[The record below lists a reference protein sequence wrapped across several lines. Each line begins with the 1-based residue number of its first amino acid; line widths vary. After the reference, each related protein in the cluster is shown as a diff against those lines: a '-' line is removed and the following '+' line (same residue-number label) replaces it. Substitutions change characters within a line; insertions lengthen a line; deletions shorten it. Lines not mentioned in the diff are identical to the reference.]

1 MRKRKIFILAVL
13 TFVLVGATILS
24 LQKQNIF
31 SNAPQQRKQLSA
43 KEKQLAYLKEH
54 DNEIKEFVK
63 SQNPK
68 IESVQID
75 WEETKWDEIGNG
87 TPQGGGEIVMVYG
100 GFNHLS
106 NSSWSVIIQFKD
118 EKILID
124 SIGIGSP
131 LRIGGELFD

>member
-1 MRKRKIFILAVL
+1 MRKRKIVILAVL

-87 TPQGGGEIVMVYG
+87 TPQGGGEIVQVYG
-100 GFNHLS
+100 GFNNIS
-106 NSSWSVIIQFKD
+106 NSSWSAIIKFKD
-118 EKILID
+118 KKILID
-124 SIGIGSP
+124 YIGMGSP
-131 LRIGGELFD
+131 LRIGGELLD

>member
-1 MRKRKIFILAVL
+1 MKKRRLIIFAVL
-13 TFVLVGATILS
+13 TFVLVGVVIIS
-24 LQKQNIF
+24 VQKQNIF
-31 SNAPQQRKQLSA
+31 LYGTQQSKQLSK
-43 KEKQLAYLKEH
+43 KEKQLAYLKKHKNKIE
-54 DNEIKEFVK
+54 NFVK

-106 NSSWSVIIQFKD
+106 NSSWSAIIQFKD

-124 SIGIGSP
+124 SIGMGSP
-131 LRIGGELFD
+131 LRIGGELLD

>member
-1 MRKRKIFILAVL
+1 MSI
-13 TFVLVGATILS
+13 
-24 LQKQNIF
+24 QKQHIF
-31 SNAPQQRKQLSA
+31 SNGTQQNKHHSP
-43 KEKQLAYLKEH
+43 KEMQLAYLKEH
-54 DNEIKEFVK
+54 ENKIKNFVK

>member
-1 MRKRKIFILAVL
+1 MKKRRLIIFAVL
-13 TFVLVGATILS
+13 TFVLVGVVIIS
-24 LQKQNIF
+24 VQKQNIF
-31 SNAPQQRKQLSA
+31 LHTTQQSKQLST
-43 KEKQLAYLKEH
+43 KEKQLAYLKKHE
-54 DNEIKEFVK
+54 NKIENFVK

-106 NSSWSVIIQFKD
+106 NSSWSAIIQFKD

-124 SIGIGSP
+124 SIGMGSP
-131 LRIGGELFD
+131 LRIGGELLD

>member
-1 MRKRKIFILAVL
+1 MKKRRLIIFAVL
-13 TFVLVGATILS
+13 TFVLVGVVIIS
-24 LQKQNIF
+24 VQKQNIF
-31 SNAPQQRKQLSA
+31 LHGTQQSKQLST
-43 KEKQLAYLKEH
+43 KEKQLAYLKKHKNKIE
-54 DNEIKEFVK
+54 NFVK

-106 NSSWSVIIQFKD
+106 NSSWSAIIQFKD
-118 EKILID
+118 EKNLID
-124 SIGIGSP
+124 SIEMGSP
-131 LRIGGELFD
+131 LRIGGELLD

>member
-1 MRKRKIFILAVL
+1 MRKRKKVILAFL

-31 SNAPQQRKQLSA
+31 SNAPQQSKQLST
-43 KEKQLAYLKEH
+43 KEKQLVYLKEH

-75 WEETKWDEIGNG
+75 WDQTRWEDIGNG
-87 TPQGGGEIVMVYG
+87 TPQGAGKVVSIFG
-100 GFNHLS
+100 GFNHLKTS
-106 NSSWSVIIQFKD
+106 DWNVIIEIKM
-118 EKILID
+118 EKLIWKAW
-124 SIGIGSP
+124 GSAMV
-131 LRIGGELFD
+131 

>member
-1 MRKRKIFILAVL
+1 MKKDKLAFL
-13 TFVLVGATILS
+13 LATSAVIAGGVIIVS
-24 LQKQNIF
+24 QKQNIF
-31 SNAPQQRKQLSA
+31 SNAPQQSKQLSM

-54 DNEIKEFVK
+54 ENKIENFVK

-68 IESVQID
+68 IETVQID

-87 TPQGGGEIVMVYG
+87 MPQGGGEIVMVYG

-106 NSSWSVIIQFKD
+106 NSSWSAIIKFKD

-124 SIGIGSP
+124 SIGMGSP
-131 LRIGGELFD
+131 LRIGGELLD

>member
-1 MRKRKIFILAVL
+1 MKKRRLVIFAIL
-13 TFVLVGATILS
+13 TFVLVGVAIIS
-24 LQKQNIF
+24 VQKQNLF
-31 SNAPQQRKQLSA
+31 LHGTQQRKQLST

-54 DNEIKEFVK
+54 ENKIKNFVK

-124 SIGIGSP
+124 SIVIGSP

>member
-1 MRKRKIFILAVL
+1 MKKRRLIIFAVL
-13 TFVLVGATILS
+13 TFVLVGVAIIS
-24 LQKQNIF
+24 VQKQNIF
-31 SNAPQQRKQLSA
+31 LYGTQQGKQLNK
-43 KEKQLAYLKEH
+43 KEKQLAYLKKHKNKIE
-54 DNEIKEFVK
+54 NFVK

-106 NSSWSVIIQFKD
+106 NSSWSAIIQFKD

-124 SIGIGSP
+124 SIGMGSP
-131 LRIGGELFD
+131 LRIGGELLD